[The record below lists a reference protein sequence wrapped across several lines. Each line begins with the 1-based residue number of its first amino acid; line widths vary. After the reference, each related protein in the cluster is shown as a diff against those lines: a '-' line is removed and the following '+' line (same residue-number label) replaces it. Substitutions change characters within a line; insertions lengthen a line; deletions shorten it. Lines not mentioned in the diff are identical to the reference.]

1 MAAFLGSNPG
11 VLAGAM
17 LGIFVVA
24 GLMGWA
30 TARVMLWEKAR
41 HWEQGVAGALALGGG
56 LLLAFL
62 ASGGFAAAFVVG
74 LAMLLSRMVQGQP

>member
-11 VLAGAM
+11 ILAGAM
-17 LGIFVVA
+17 LGIFVAA

-30 TARVMLWEKAR
+30 TARLMLWEKER
-41 HWEQGVAGALALGGG
+41 HREQGVAGTLALGGG

-62 ASGGFAAAFVVG
+62 VSGGFAATFLLAV
-74 LAMLLSRMVQGQP
+74 AMLLSRMVQG